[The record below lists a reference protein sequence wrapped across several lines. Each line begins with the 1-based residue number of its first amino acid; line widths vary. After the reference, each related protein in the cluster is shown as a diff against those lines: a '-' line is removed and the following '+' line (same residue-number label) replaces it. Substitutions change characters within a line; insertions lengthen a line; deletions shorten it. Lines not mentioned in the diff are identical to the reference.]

1 MDAEKKQRT
10 GILLICLLIL
20 GYITFYDPFG
30 GQEES
35 NNTDKQADQEAEK
48 TFLDKQRALA
58 LKQAPVQ
65 SGLILENADI
75 RCEFSPKGA
84 RMRQVTQKKF
94 TRHGQ
99 KTPISSWDHKY
110 SYDNLAQLTPKSKDS
125 QSVTISDLDF
135 TLLSH
140 TANAIIFSYQNP
152 KNAAESLQISYEL
165 VEKNGV
171 SIIERQI
178 KAGDGWDANS
188 TVNHHIYRAVPQ
200 QEIHRNSS
208 LRKVYLNHEENGSWN
223 YQSKPLPKGKNIG
236 KAKWVSFTA
245 PFFLTGFIFPQAG
258 KTHIGIAEIKPP
270 VKGAD
275 NSKRPDLP
283 SNTLKEMG
291 ITVSIP
297 TAQLQKGYKTGYYFG
312 PNTPEAL
319 AAVDQYYK
327 KSKLNFKDNY
337 YYGPRGFASVNKYIL
352 HPIFNYFVQKTGN
365 PVSALFLLLLL
376 IALFSFFFVYKSQI
390 ATIKR
395 KTVKPFIDAMKA
407 KGGDNIRM
415 QESQFYKK
423 VGMNPL
429 SMLFIGF
436 FNVFLFIG
444 MFNLLN
450 YSKHFRHEKLWWIE
464 DLSSFDAT
472 WQLPVSIPLWGQ
484 HISALGLF
492 TFSLTL
498 LFSYWD
504 KYKEKLKNS
513 LGTQEAQASSHTDT
527 PDNPLQIPKPL
538 QYVLKVMPLVILNN
552 RTAAITLFRLFSVM
566 IERIQKL
573 ICSIFIN
580 ETQLKEDVNQKA
592 AAVASEL
599 QQANT
604 SSRVMSRLEQRLA
617 KKKR

>member
-10 GILLICLLIL
+10 GILLICLVIL
-20 GYITFYDPFG
+20 FYITFG
-30 GQEES
+30 AQEHS
-35 NNTDKQADQEAEK
+35 NDTDKQSDQEAQK
-48 TFLDKQRALA
+48 TFLDKQRTKALQ
-58 LKQAPVQ
+58 QATFH
-65 SGLILENADI
+65 SGLTLENADI

-84 RMRQVTQKKF
+84 QMRQVTQKKF
-94 TRHGQ
+94 TRHGK
-99 KTPISSWDHKY
+99 KTPISSWDKQY
-110 SYDNLAQLTPKSKDS
+110 SYDNLAQLTPKGKDS
-125 QSVTISDLDF
+125 QAVTISDLDF
-135 TLLSH
+135 TVLSN
-140 TANAIIFSYQNP
+140 TDDAITFSYQNP
-152 KNAAESLQISYEL
+152 KNAAESLEISYKL
-165 VEKNGV
+165 VVKNGV
-171 SIIERQI
+171 SIIERHI

-188 TVNHHIYRAVPQ
+188 TVDHHIYHAVTQ
-200 QEIHRNSS
+200 QEVHRNSS
-208 LRKVYLNHEENGSWN
+208 LRKVYLSHEENGSWN

-236 KAKWVSFTA
+236 KVKWVTLIN
-245 PFFLTGFIFPQAG
+245 PFFLNGFILPQAS
-258 KTHIGIAEIKPP
+258 KAHIGIAEIKPP
-270 VKGAD
+270 VKGD
-275 NSKRPDLP
+275 EKSKRPDLP

-327 KSKLNFKDNY
+327 KIKLNFKDNY
-337 YYGPRGFASVNKYIL
+337 YYGPQGFASLNKYIL
-352 HPIFNYFVQKTGN
+352 YPIFDYFVQKTGK

-376 IALFSFFFVYKSQI
+376 IALFSLFFVYKSQI

-395 KTVKPFIDAMKA
+395 KRVKPFIDVIKA

-423 VGMNPL
+423 VGINPL
-429 SMLFIGF
+429 SMLFTSF
-436 FNVFLFIG
+436 FNIFLFIG

-450 YSKHFRHEKLWWIE
+450 YSKYFRHQKLWWIE

-513 LGTQEAQASSHTDT
+513 LSTQEPQASSHTDT
-527 PDNPLQIPKPL
+527 PENPLQIPKSL

-552 RTAAITLFRLFSVM
+552 RTAAITLFRLLSVM
-566 IERIQKL
+566 IERLQKL
-573 ICSIFIN
+573 ICSLLIN
-580 ETQLKEDVNQKA
+580 ETQLRQDITQKA
-592 AAVASEL
+592 AAVASQLE
-599 QQANT
+599 QANT

>member
-10 GILLICLLIL
+10 GILLICLVLL
-20 GYITFYDPFG
+20 GYITFYTPFG
-30 GQEES
+30 EQEDS
-35 NNTDKQADQEAEK
+35 NDTNKQSSQEAEK
-48 TFLDKQRALA
+48 TFLDKQRTKALQ
-58 LKQAPVQ
+58 QAAAQ
-65 SGLILENADI
+65 SGPTLENADI

-84 RMRQVTQKKF
+84 QMRQVTQKKF
-94 TRHGQ
+94 TRYGQ
-99 KTPISSWDHKY
+99 KTPISSWDNKY
-110 SYDNLAQLTPKSKDS
+110 SYDNLAQLTPKGKDS
-125 QSVTISDLDF
+125 QAVTISDLDF
-135 TLLSH
+135 TVQSH
-140 TANAIIFSYQNP
+140 TANAITFSYQHPTNT
-152 KNAAESLQISYEL
+152 AESIAISYQL
-165 VEKNGV
+165 VKNNGA

-178 KAGDGWDANS
+178 KAGNGWDANS
-188 TVNHHIYRAVPQ
+188 TVKHHIYRAVPQ
-200 QEIHRNSS
+200 QEVHRNSS
-208 LRKVYLNHEENGSWN
+208 LRKVYLSHEENGSWN

-236 KAKWVSFTA
+236 KAKWVSFTES
-245 PFFLTGFIFPQAG
+245 FFLTGFIFPQAG
-258 KTHIGIAEIKPP
+258 KAHIGIAEITPP
-270 VKGAD
+270 VKGD
-275 NSKRPDLP
+275 KNSKRPNLP
-283 SNTLKEMG
+283 TNTLKEMG

-297 TAQLQKGYKTGYYFG
+297 TAQLQKGYTTGYYFG
-312 PNTPEAL
+312 LNTPEAL

-337 YYGPRGFASVNKYIL
+337 YYGPQGFASLNKYIL
-352 HPIFNYFVQKTGN
+352 YPSFTYFVAKTGN

-423 VGMNPL
+423 VGVNPL

-450 YSKHFRHEKLWWIE
+450 YSKHFRHEKLGWIQ

-472 WQLPVSIPLWGQ
+472 WQLPFSIPLWGQ
-484 HISALGLF
+484 HISALGLL
-492 TFSLTL
+492 TFSTTL

-513 LGTQEAQASSHTDT
+513 LSAQEAQPSSNTDT
-527 PDNPLQIPKPL
+527 SNNPLQIPKPL
-538 QYVLKVMPLVILNN
+538 QHLLKVMPLVILNN

-566 IERIQKL
+566 IERVQKL
-573 ICSIFIN
+573 ICSLLIN
-580 ETQLKEDVNQKA
+580 ETQLREDVTQK
-592 AAVASEL
+592 
-599 QQANT
+599 
-604 SSRVMSRLEQRLA
+604 SSHSS
-617 KKKR
+617 